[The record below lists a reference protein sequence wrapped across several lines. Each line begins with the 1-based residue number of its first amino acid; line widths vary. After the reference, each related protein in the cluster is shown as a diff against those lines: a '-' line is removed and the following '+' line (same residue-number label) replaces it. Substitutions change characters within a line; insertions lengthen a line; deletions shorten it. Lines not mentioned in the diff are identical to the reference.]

1 MVRLQRYLA
10 ECGVASRRAAEKLIL
25 EGRVKVN
32 GCTAQLGVSVEP
44 ASDRIE
50 VDGVSVGQDQKIYI
64 LLNKPPGVISSVHDP
79 HGRRTVIDCLGHVA
93 VRVFPVGRLD
103 YDTEG
108 ALLLTNDG
116 DLAHRLMHPSFEV
129 DKVYLA
135 WVEGHVTPE
144 TAQRLEEGIEL
155 EDGLTA
161 PAKVMVMHAAAKSTL
176 LQITL
181 HEGRKREVKRM
192 CEAVG
197 HRVRQLQRTAI
208 GHLRLKGLKP
218 GQWRYLNEAEVA
230 GLYRTVGLSR
240 NQNPR

>member
-10 ECGVASRRAAEKLIL
+10 ECGVASRRAAERLIR

-32 GCTAQLGVSVEP
+32 GQPARIGQSVDP
-44 ASDRIE
+44 TSDRIE
-50 VDGVSVGQDQKIYI
+50 VDGIKVGQDRKVYI

-79 HGRRTVIDCLGHVA
+79 HGRRTVLDCLGNLA
-93 VRVFPVGRLD
+93 ARVFPVGRLD

-108 ALLLTNDG
+108 ALILTNDG
-116 DLAHRLMHPSFEV
+116 DLAHRLMHPRFEV

-144 TAQRLEEGIEL
+144 TVEKLEQGIEL
-155 EDGLTA
+155 DDGMTA
-161 PAKVMVMHAAAKSTL
+161 PAKVMILHATAKTSL
-176 LQITL
+176 LQVTL

-208 GHLRLKGLKP
+208 GHLRLQGLKP
-218 GQWRYLNEAEVA
+218 GQWRYLHESEVA
-230 GLYRTVGLSR
+230 DLYRIVGLNR
-240 NQNPR
+240 NTPLR